1 MKEATPTA
9 PRARAAG
16 RAARRGPAPLLLV
29 AGVLFA
35 RIACGQAP
43 VVEADRESTQAGT
56 SAPAPVAPA
65 PAADVDGSVA
75 TLFHQIQMLQDELR
89 FLQGV
94 IEEQGHRIDRLTR
107 EQRDRYIDLDQ
118 RLLQLRGGGT
128 TEAPAAAGPL
138 GPGADGAESEEQAYK
153 AASDAMKMAR
163 EQPPA
168 ERDAAFAQALG
179 LFDALIAAHPNGALT
194 ANAFYWRG
202 EIELSRGNLEPA
214 RQAFAQLLLMFADH
228 AKVPLA
234 LYKLGVVHHRLGEDS
249 TALGHL
255 DRVVAEYPEHSAARL
270 ARAYA
275 AELR

>member
-1 MKEATPTA
+1 MTEATPT
-9 PRARAAG
+9 PLRG
-16 RAARRGPAPLLLV
+16 RAALRGRAPLLV
-29 AGVLFA
+29 AAGVLVA
-35 RIACGQAP
+35 HIACGQAP
-43 VVEADRESTQAGT
+43 VVEADREPTQAGT
-56 SAPAPVAPA
+56 SAPAPVPA

-89 FLQGV
+89 YLQGV

-118 RLLQLRGGGT
+118 RLLQLRGGGAA
-128 TEAPAAAGPL
+128 EAPAAAGP
-138 GPGADGAESEEQAYK
+138 PRPAADGEESEEQAYK
-153 AASDAMKMAR
+153 AAFDAMKTAR

-168 ERDAAFAQALG
+168 ERDAAFAQALM

-228 AKVPLA
+228 AKVPDA
-234 LYKLGVVHHRLGEDS
+234 LYKLGVVHHRLGEEG